1 MGGIADAVGDLI
13 VNAQHDVQSTNGGLV
28 ASLHQTATHSL
39 TTHLTPMTP
48 LTNHVRTSAYGLL
61 GVSFDVVQVPV
72 TLSCSTTLDG
82 DSRRQH
88 GQTEDN
94 VFELQVST
102 SLGVSLLAIE
112 DTTAPTT
119 VVLQPGRYSLFIQ
132 DKTTRFRTDSN
143 AGDELFVFE
152 ATGECHRVPYGK
164 PADR

>member
-1 MGGIADAVGDLI
+1 
-13 VNAQHDVQSTNGGLV
+13 
-28 ASLHQTATHSL
+28 
-39 TTHLTPMTP
+39 MTP
-48 LTNHVRTSAYGLL
+48 LTNHVRTTAHGLL

-82 DSRRQH
+82 DSRA
-88 GQTEDN
+88 GSMAETEDN

-152 ATGECHRVPYGK
+152 ATGECHRVP
-164 PADR
+164 